1 MPKGMLTFDLPEE
14 EEDFRSAQEGS
25 GWKYLILDILNHLR
39 SEIKYASISEEK
51 KAAYEE
57 VRELIW
63 NSIEER
69 KLKAD

>member
-25 GWKYLILDILNHLR
+25 GWKHLLMDILNHLR
-39 SEIKYASISEEK
+39 AEINHGSITEEK

-63 NSIEER
+63 NSIEDR
-69 KLKAD
+69 NLKAE